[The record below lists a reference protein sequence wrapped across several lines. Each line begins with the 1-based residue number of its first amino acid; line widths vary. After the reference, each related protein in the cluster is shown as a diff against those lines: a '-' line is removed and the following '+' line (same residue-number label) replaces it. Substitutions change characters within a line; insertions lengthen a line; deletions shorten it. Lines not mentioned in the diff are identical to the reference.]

1 MPLRFRDPTNRGTQ
15 RGKHPLSESCVDTTL
30 SGDSMTSRREKLG
43 NTSSVETGF
52 GQTESRTQTGTTG
65 THNNGIILVVLG
77 K

>member
-1 MPLRFRDPTNRGTQ
+1 
-15 RGKHPLSESCVDTTL
+15 
-30 SGDSMTSRREKLG
+30 MTSRREKLG